1 MHLTANPSALYD
13 EQEIGLKTFID
24 IHNRRTLNEYT
35 AEQKMGTKQRIS
47 TIYDQRNGMP
57 LQSLGDKIYKAP
69 EYVPGFFKEGGLVVG
84 ST

>member
-1 MHLTANPSALYD
+1 MHLTANPSATYD

-24 IHNRRTLNEYT
+24 IHNRRTMNEYT

-57 LQSLGDKIYKAP
+57 L
-69 EYVPGFFKEGGLVVG
+69 
-84 ST
+84 